1 MNPSILEIMF
11 GDIREGRVSR
21 ASYVAYSLLAS
32 VLAGF
37 ALMAIVLAL
46 GSVTA
51 LFSSDVSSV
60 GVFLTEKFGGGPGLV
75 ILFALSLLL
84 VFVHANLTA
93 KRYRDMGLPGWKTLF
108 AVSLGTGLLIGA
120 LPALGGGLQ
129 VLLFLILLLMPSNAF
144 GNRAP

>member
-21 ASYVAYSLLAS
+21 ASYVAYLLLAS

-51 LFSSDVSSV
+51 LFSSDV
-60 GVFLTEKFGGGPGLV
+60 
-75 ILFALSLLL
+75 
-84 VFVHANLTA
+84 
-93 KRYRDMGLPGWKTLF
+93 
-108 AVSLGTGLLIGA
+108 
-120 LPALGGGLQ
+120 
-129 VLLFLILLLMPSNAF
+129 
-144 GNRAP
+144 

>member
-1 MNPSILEIMF
+1 MNPPILEILF
-11 GDIREGRVSR
+11 GDIRQGRLGR
-21 ASYVAYSLLAS
+21 AGYVAYSLLAS

-37 ALMAIVLAL
+37 ALMAIVLTL
-46 GSVTA
+46 GSATA

-60 GVFLTEKFGGGPGLV
+60 GVFLTEKLGGGPGLV
-75 ILFALSLLL
+75 ILFALGLLL
-84 VFVHANLTA
+84 AFVHANLTA

-129 VLLFLILLLMPSNAF
+129 MLMFLVLLLMPTAAF
-144 GNRAP
+144 GQRQP